1 MVERGAD
8 FRKISDKNSASAMEG
23 LKREMTFLKAD
34 DIASTVLFAVQ
45 QPAHVNMAEVF
56 VLPTDQ
62 AW

>member
-1 MVERGAD
+1 
-8 FRKISDKNSASAMEG
+8 MEG